1 MAEHPGFA
9 FFQDVSAH
17 DRTDPPPPTS
27 VWPPPR
33 RFALS
38 SSCLFEFGCVAN
50 GMGTYSYN
58 SICSNDEMEITTD
71 IESEIN
77 PVSRYYFPF
86 SPNPLSRSVE
96 GTIATDV
103 INGQHNGSSTRGLEE
118 TTATETAD
126 SMFDGMYKYWL
137 LLLLTILFEVA
148 GTTSMKLSD
157 GFKNILPSIMIYVFY
172 GVSFAIFPLALKG
185 IDLSVGYAIW
195 SGLGTTLTALIGF
208 YYFGDSMTITK
219 IIALIAIIGGCVLLN
234 FAGEGH

>member
-1 MAEHPGFA
+1 MIFPRPDLGLAA
-9 FFQDVSAH
+9 
-17 DRTDPPPPTS
+17 PTKIR
-27 VWPPPR
+27 PCP
-33 RFALS
+33 LL
-38 SSCLFEFGCVAN
+38 CLFEFGCVPIN
-50 GMGTYSYN
+50 GMAVSAPISYN

-71 IESEIN
+71 VESEIN